1 MDTNLHLDFEQRL
14 SVQTMAMDWTPSPA
28 VGVWRKPLEREHA
41 ESGRTTSVV
50 RYAPGSSFAAH
61 VHARGEEIFV
71 LNGTFEDEYGCYR
84 AGTYVRNPPAS
95 SHAPRSALGC
105 ELFVKL
111 SHFAPGD
118 DERIV
123 IDTTVQPWLPG
134 LVDGLRVM
142 PLAEF
147 RGEHTALVRW
157 APNTFFNR
165 HRHWGGEE
173 IFVLD
178 GVFSDEHGHY
188 PAGSWLRSP
197 HNSQHEPYSREGCTI
212 LVKVGHLPE
221 VHAV

>member
-1 MDTNLHLDFEQRL
+1 
-14 SVQTMAMDWTPSPA
+14 MDWIPSPA
-28 VGVWRKPLEREHA
+28 VGVWCKALEREGV
-41 ESGRTTSVV
+41 ESGRATSVV
-50 RYAPGSSFAAH
+50 RYAPGASFASH
-61 VHARGEEIFV
+61 VHDRGEEIFV
-71 LNGTFEDEYGCYR
+71 LDGTFEDEYGRYQ
-84 AGTYVRNPPAS
+84 AGTYIRNPPAS
-95 SHAPRSALGC
+95 RYSPCSSLGC

-111 SHFAPGD
+111 AHFTPGD

-123 IDTTVQPWLPG
+123 INTTVQPWLRG
-134 LVDGLRVM
+134 VIEGLRVM

-147 RGEHTALVRW
+147 GGEHAALVRW
-157 APNTFFNR
+157 APNTYFNR

-188 PAGSWLRSP
+188 PEGSWLRSP

-221 VHAV
+221 VGTV